1 MVSSAF
7 PFHVPQGITDV
18 EEWLAHHGFEQI
30 EQSGKSTMAAEARFK
45 NGDGLVIRLIAD
57 RGYWESHI
65 VFPSGF
71 WTHAVTAALLS
82 RDERVAK
89 AWDAYQPRAS
99 KAFDYASDL
108 RQAILW
114 IYTTE
119 GPELQLHAEHA
130 RQRDVANLNLPLAP
144 LAVSEPATPGDPD
157 DVVDEVVE
165 DVVVLDEPAGE
176 VVDLVVNE
184 PRAGGL
190 LGRFRRGR

>member
-1 MVSSAF
+1 MISAF

-30 EQSGKSTMAAEARFK
+30 EQSGKSIMAAEARFK
-45 NGDGLVIRLIAD
+45 NSDGLVVQLIAD

-65 VFPSGF
+65 MFPSGF
-71 WTHAVTAALLS
+71 CTHTVTAALLS

-99 KAFDYASDL
+99 RAFDYAGDL

-119 GPELQLHAEHA
+119 APEQQLRAEHA
-130 RQRDVANLNLPLAP
+130 RQRALANLNSPDAP
-144 LAVSEPATPGDPD
+144 LAVSEPPIPESGDQIETLH
-157 DVVDEVVE
+157 EVE
-165 DVVVLDEPAGE
+165 EAPH
-176 VVDLVVNE
+176 
-184 PRAGGL
+184 PGGL
-190 LGRFRRGR
+190 LARFRRGR